1 MPVPKKIIAGGAC
14 LACIAAVWGYQ
25 AMEDAGWFSSSSA
38 VSLSTAPKSKPA
50 APVVSTSPKGTP
62 AENTSALSIPPTVQ
76 TLSAPM
82 TSPADSGT
90 LGDLTKIRSE
100 VEMMKEAVKL
110 EELKVRLQE
119 LKTTKESP
127 PPAAPVM
134 SPELMAA
141 LTPPS
146 ALQALPPPS
155 VGISPPLHGSY
166 RLLGIQSCGDAVT
179 ASVQTPDGGERIIAV
194 GDRLGTSRVKSI
206 SPDGVRLS
214 SGKTLG
220 W

>member
-1 MPVPKKIIAGGAC
+1 MA
-14 LACIAAVWGYQ
+14 
-25 AMEDAGWFSSSSA
+25 
-38 VSLSTAPKSKPA
+38 
-50 APVVSTSPKGTP
+50 
-62 AENTSALSIPPTVQ
+62 
-76 TLSAPM
+76 
-82 TSPADSGT
+82 SPADST
-90 LGDLTKIRSE
+90 ALGELTKIRSE
-100 VEMMKEAVKL
+100 VEMMKEVVKL

-127 PPAAPVM
+127 PPSAPAM
-134 SPELMAA
+134 PPELMAA

-155 VGISPPLHGSY
+155 VGVSPSLHGSY
-166 RLLGIQSCGDAVT
+166 RLLGIQSCGEAVT
-179 ASVQTPDGGERIIAV
+179 ASVQTPDGGERIVAV

>member
-14 LACIAAVWGYQ
+14 LACIAAIWAYQ
-25 AMEDAGWFSSSSA
+25 AMEDAGWLSSPSA
-38 VSLSTAPKSKPA
+38 VSFSTAPKSKPA
-50 APVVSTSPKGTP
+50 APVIPTPPKGTP
-62 AENTSALSIPPTVQ
+62 AENKPALSIPPTVQ
-76 TLSAPM
+76 TSSAPM
-82 TSPADSGT
+82 ASPADSAA
-90 LGDLTKIRSE
+90 LGELTKIRSE
-100 VEMMKEAVKL
+100 VEMMKEVVKL

-127 PPAAPVM
+127 PPSAPAM
-134 SPELMAA
+134 PPELMAA

-146 ALQALPPPS
+146 VLQALPPPS
-155 VGISPPLHGSY
+155 VGVSPSLHGSY
-166 RLLGIQSCGDAVT
+166 RLLGIQSCGEAVT
-179 ASVQTPDGGERIIAV
+179 ASVQTPDGGERIVAV